1 MVKRKKGYDYDL
13 IVIGS
18 GSGGSVGANNAAKVR
33 YEKEM
38 KEENKEISTEQ
49 QRKEDARGTYCWR

>member
-18 GSGGSVGANNAAKVR
+18 GSGGSVGANIINQIK
-33 YEKEM
+33 
-38 KEENKEISTEQ
+38 
-49 QRKEDARGTYCWR
+49 RKN